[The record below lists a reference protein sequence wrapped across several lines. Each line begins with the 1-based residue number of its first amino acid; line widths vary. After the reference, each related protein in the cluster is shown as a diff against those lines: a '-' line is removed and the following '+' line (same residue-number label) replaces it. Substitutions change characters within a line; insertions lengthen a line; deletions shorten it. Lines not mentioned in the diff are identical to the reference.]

1 MSEPTGRER
10 SEAPLAQLIDALA
23 NVFVRS
29 SGGTDVGTAPNRD
42 SGQHA
47 RLGSLVPSAPSPRGR
62 TETVAIGADRQG
74 CAGTGLAA
82 SRIEMNPLAV
92 CLRI

>member
-42 SGQHA
+42 SGQPRTA
-47 RLGSLVPSAPSPRGR
+47 RFAGSLSAITAWPNGNGGYRG
-62 TETVAIGADRQG
+62 
-74 CAGTGLAA
+74 
-82 SRIEMNPLAV
+82 
-92 CLRI
+92 